1 MRVLSDR
8 TRVRRCRLISIT
20 MGADIIIGILTVQLD
35 IFTWTGMRVD
45 VVQITLMGMR
55 TIELVYA
62 AHQCY

>member
-1 MRVLSDR
+1 
-8 TRVRRCRLISIT
+8 
-20 MGADIIIGILTVQLD
+20 MGADIMIGILTVQLG